1 MTLLPGPPGFSLPY
15 ISIEQATAALAVAL
29 KDRLSDGP
37 IDVALVADAVGAP
50 PGDLAASIGLPADDP
65 AAWQDELAQARLFA
79 LIRTLVMS
87 EGWAK
92 GPDVAMDDLD
102 LPEAWDWFRTARPG
116 GCGDKTP
123 LQLITDGKG
132 AVLVRYLNHKAD
144 GGYE

>member
-1 MTLLPGPPGFSLPY
+1 MFLPPEPPAPSLPY
-15 ISIEQATAALAVAL
+15 ASVEQATAALAVAL

-37 IDVALVADAVGAP
+37 INVALLAKAVGASP
-50 PGDLAASIGLPADDP
+50 ADLAASIGLPADDP
-65 AAWQDELAQARLFA
+65 AAWQDELAQARLVV

-102 LPEAWDWFRTARPG
+102 LPDAWEWFRTARSSA
-116 GCGDKTP
+116 CGDRTP
-123 LQLITDGKG
+123 CELIAEGKS
-132 AVLVRYLNHKAD
+132 AVLVSHLNRKAD

>member
-1 MTLLPGPPGFSLPY
+1 MFLPPEPPAPSLPY
-15 ISIEQATAALAVAL
+15 ASVEQAPAALAVAL

-37 IDVALVADAVGAP
+37 INVALLAKAVGASP
-50 PGDLAASIGLPADDP
+50 ADLAASIGLPADDP
-65 AAWQDELAQARLFA
+65 AAWQDELAQARLVV

-102 LPEAWDWFRTARPG
+102 LPDAWEWFRTARSSA
-116 GCGDKTP
+116 CGDRTSYE
-123 LQLITDGKG
+123 LIAEGKS
-132 AVLVRYLNHKAD
+132 AVLVSHLNRKAD